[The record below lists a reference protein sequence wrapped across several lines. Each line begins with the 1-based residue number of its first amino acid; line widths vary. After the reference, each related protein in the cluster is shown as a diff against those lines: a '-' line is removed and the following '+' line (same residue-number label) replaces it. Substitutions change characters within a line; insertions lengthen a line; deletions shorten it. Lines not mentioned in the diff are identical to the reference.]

1 MTPLPSAV
9 LRAISTWEALRL
21 PHQAY
26 RPLNK
31 ERREVRIVELYPK
44 SFRDRTE
51 RQYVSCYTQ
60 LVALG
65 AAASHFSE
73 PYVALSYT
81 WGDAAKRVPIY
92 LDNCVAHVTENL
104 SLALQHFEQEDL
116 ALRIWIDSICI
127 NQNDEA
133 EKNHQVGMM
142 AEIFTRAS
150 MVLVWLGPGGG
161 GAEEGVETLRKM
173 GTEAVQMYRHLQQMP
188 MPRDPDNPVR
198 GRNAEDRVLELMEP
212 RWFPDGVPCFDPR
225 STQEVLERPWFRRV
239 WVLQEAAVNAN
250 VAFHCGRQTISKHM
264 LWAGVRTAKLL
275 ANKISNRSR
284 AGGCD
289 ADDPSILQAV
299 AGVGFLSRR
308 TLHLVTT
315 RKRKL
320 PLWALLCDITMNLG
334 EWAYEATDP
343 RDRVFA
349 VLGFSSDADV
359 LNIRPDY
366 AKTCATIYTEVA
378 EAILAHS
385 GTLDIL
391 YAVSRPRNVKAMPS
405 WVPDWSVPIP
415 STFGPRSIGRFTAAG
430 PMSRS
435 RAAFRSDQF
444 HNRLLIL
451 SGYRV
456 DTVEAV
462 VPYQVDPRWEDDSD
476 NEGLMSLFTD
486 SLRGL
491 GSQEQTAYPSEEAR
505 YDALWRTPIA
515 DCDAVIDTK
524 LEMRPAASEWM
535 KKSFEAF
542 VGTAHGADPG
552 SRRRVSKPYI
562 HTMKLEA
569 ARRRIFVSSRG
580 YFGLGQETVRV
591 GDTICVLLG
600 GDSPFLI
607 REAGRGYHELVGEA
621 YVHGI
626 MHGEFLVKN
635 LAVEQFTIC

>member
-1 MTPLPSAV
+1 MAPLPGAV
-9 LRAISTWEALRL
+9 LQAISTGEALRL
-21 PHQAY
+21 PYQAY

-31 ERREVRIVELYPK
+31 ERREFRVVELYPK
-44 SFRDRTE
+44 SFRERTG

-60 LVALG
+60 IVALG
-65 AAASHFSE
+65 TTASHLSE

-81 WGDAAKRVPIY
+81 WGDAARRVPIY
-92 LDNCVAHVTENL
+92 LDNSVAQVTENL
-104 SLALQHFEQEDL
+104 SVALQHFEQEDL

-142 AEIFTRAS
+142 AEIFMRAS
-150 MVLVWLGPGGG
+150 MVLVWLGPEEG

-173 GTEAVQMYRHLQQMP
+173 GTEALQTHGHLQQ
-188 MPRDPDNPVR
+188 MPRDPDNPVS

-225 STQEVLERPWFRRV
+225 SIQVVLERPWFRRV
-239 WVLQEAAVNAN
+239 WVLQEAAVNTN
-250 VAFHCGRQTISKHM
+250 VAFHCGRQTISKHV
-264 LWAGVRTAKLL
+264 LWAGVRCAKLL

-289 ADDPSILQAV
+289 AGDPSILQAE

-308 TLHLVTT
+308 TLELVTA

-320 PLWALLCDITMNLG
+320 PLQALLCDITMNLG

-349 VLGFSSDADV
+349 ILGFSCDADV

-366 AKTCATIYTEVA
+366 AKTCATIYTDVA
-378 EAILAHS
+378 EAVLARS

-405 WVPDWSVPIP
+405 WVPDWSVPVP
-415 STFGPRSIGRFTAAG
+415 STFGPRIIGRFSAAG

-435 RAAFRSDQF
+435 RTAFRSDQF
-444 HNRLLIL
+444 HNRLLVL

-456 DTVEAV
+456 DTVEVV
-462 VPYQVDPRWEDDSD
+462 VPYQVDPRWEDASD
-476 NEGLMSLFTD
+476 NEDRMSLFTD
-486 SLRGL
+486 SLRDL
-491 GSQEQTAYPSEEAR
+491 GSREQTAYLSEEAR

-524 LEMRPAASEWM
+524 LKMRPAASEWM

-542 VGTAHGADPG
+542 VGTAHGSDPAW
-552 SRRRVSKPYI
+552 RRRASKPYI

-569 ARRRIFVSSRG
+569 ARRRVFVSSRG

-607 REAGRGYHELVGEA
+607 REVGLGYHELIGEA

-626 MHGEFLVKN
+626 MLGEFLVKN
-635 LAVEQFTIC
+635 LTVEQFVIC